1 MVKEKSTD
9 ELIKELLEK
18 RDHESKNQIEKFI
31 NPDYSD
37 LKNPFDFE
45 NMEAIVNKIIYT
57 FFRNS
62 IICLFSTWYITVS
75 TYSNLIKELC

>member
-18 RDHESKNQIEKFI
+18 RGYESRNQIEKFI

-37 LKNPFDFE
+37 FRNPFDFE
-45 NMEAIVNKIIYT
+45 NM
-57 FFRNS
+57 
-62 IICLFSTWYITVS
+62 
-75 TYSNLIKELC
+75 